1 MVTTN
6 GTDEGVL
13 RDWLDREFN
22 EWSLA
27 FVRIVDETIEHL
39 QEACFTD
46 AWQALEDKGVDP
58 KDISDQILL
67 MYEAGLVKIFAFL
80 RSSGAILSDVAWSEF
95 KAGRRRILRDLNA
108 PEIIRNT
115 MDNALYEAEKEEL
128 GDHDLYQSWARS
140 IMLFLYHHAAQ
151 KGDEYPGPE
160 APDEDKFSWGYN
172 ALSDIENHSAFHEA
186 FTAYVRDAGV
196 RPLAEAVNQHD
207 VSTILAHEKAM
218 LDQPRFDLILN
229 TGLVWLVGAVERN

>member
-13 RDWLDREFN
+13 REWLDSEFN

-39 QEACFTD
+39 QEACFTN

-58 KDISDQILL
+58 KDISAQILQL
-67 MYEAGLVKIFAFL
+67 YEVGLVKIFVFL

-108 PEIIRNT
+108 PEIIRNAV
-115 MDNALYEAEKEEL
+115 DSALYEAEKDDL

-140 IMLFLYHHAAQ
+140 IMLFLYHHAAE
-151 KGDEYPGPE
+151 KGADYPGPG
-160 APDEDKFSWGYN
+160 APDQDKFTWGYK
-172 ALSDIENHSAFHEA
+172 ALSDIENHTDFHEA
-186 FTAYVRDAGV
+186 FTEYVRDAGV
-196 RPLAEAVNQHD
+196 RPLAEAVNQHS
-207 VSTILAHEKAM
+207 VATILEHEKEM
-218 LDQPRFDLILN
+218 LNQPRFDLILN
-229 TGLVWLVGAVERN
+229 TGLVWLVGAVDRN